1 MHRNTESL
9 CCVTGTNTVLYRS
22 IIIQKQSQ
30 KMRQDLWLSETGEG
44 ELNEG
49 SLHVQNSYYKI
60 NKF

>member
-1 MHRNTESL
+1 
-9 CCVTGTNTVLYRS
+9 
-22 IIIQKQSQ
+22 
-30 KMRQDLWLSETGEG
+30 MRQDLWLSETGVG